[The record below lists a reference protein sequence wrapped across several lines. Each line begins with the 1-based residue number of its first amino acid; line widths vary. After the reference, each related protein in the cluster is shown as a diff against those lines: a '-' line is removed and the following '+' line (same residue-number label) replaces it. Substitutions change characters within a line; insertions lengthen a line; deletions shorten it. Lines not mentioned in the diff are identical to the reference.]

1 MKLRY
6 FTLIGVLFL
15 VSCAKPVPASEPL
28 AALPS
33 RIDYET
39 LTSTLEKPG
48 ANVLIIDVRTKDEFD
63 GGHLPGAVLIP
74 YDVLSANLSEPDKS
88 RPIVVY
94 CRSGR
99 RSGIAARTLVEMG
112 YQNVFDLGGINAWKG
127 RLER

>member
-6 FTLIGVLFL
+6 LPLIGVLFL
-15 VSCAKPVPASEPL
+15 LSCAKPDAAGNQT
-28 AALPS
+28 AALPA

-39 LTSTLEKPG
+39 LRVTLQKPG
-48 ANVLIIDVRTKDEFD
+48 ANVLILDVRTKEEFD

-74 YDVLSANLSEPDKS
+74 YDVLGSNLSEPDKK

-99 RSGIAARTLVEMG
+99 RSGIAATTLVEMG
-112 YQNVFDLGGINAWKG
+112 YESVFDLGGINAWKG
-127 RLER
+127 SLER